1 MLCQSAL
8 SRFRVSNFLG
18 LELSFGNSGVQGLG
32 FKGLGFKGLGL
43 RVYGLRV
50 PEPDWDFT
58 PPKLENTKL
67 ELTHQNPED

>member
-1 MLCQSAL
+1 MLCQSSL

-18 LELSFGNSGVQGLG
+18 LEFSFGNSGVQGLG

-43 RVYGLRV
+43 TVYGVRV
-50 PEPDWDFT
+50 PV
-58 PPKLENTKL
+58 